1 MSCAN
6 TRKVT
11 LTKSGRRSFTFVNFK
26 LRNNRRYVFKFLC
39 WQTYFEGHLVRSND
53 NWSLFWWEFLI
64 MVSHARVFLL
74 LSFPSPTN
82 KRKMSISNN
91 WITSLRGQFCMLA
104 QWPMRLELIAA
115 STTIK
120 GLGVFL
126 LPLDGMLVHRR
137 VTSTQL
143 YTWVKKGT
151 VRVTQRNLPG
161 QGSNLDRTIRRRTR

>member
-11 LTKSGRRSFTFVNFK
+11 LTKSRRRSFPFVNFK

-74 LSFPSPTN
+74 LSFPSPTK

-91 WITSLRGQFCMLA
+91 WITSLRGQICMLA
-104 QWPMRLELIAA
+104 QWSMRLELIAA
-115 STTIK
+115 SSTGRPVSSVGRASDYLAG
-120 GLGVFL
+120 GLGFEPQTGPTL
-126 LPLDGMLVHRR
+126 R
-137 VTSTQL
+137 VL
-143 YTWVKKGT
+143 K
-151 VRVTQRNLPG
+151 
-161 QGSNLDRTIRRRTR
+161 